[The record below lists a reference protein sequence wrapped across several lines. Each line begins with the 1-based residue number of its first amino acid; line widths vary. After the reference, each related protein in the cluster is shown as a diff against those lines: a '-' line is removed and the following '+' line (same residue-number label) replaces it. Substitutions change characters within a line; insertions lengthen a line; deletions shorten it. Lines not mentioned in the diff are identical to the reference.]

1 MRRLALLVSL
11 ILVVFHMPTTVAQSI
26 PAPAIYSYDP
36 ALSICPRVDQSCQD
50 WVTFR
55 RGVAGPYQS
64 FGIAK
69 HGDRATVI
77 LSEPAAN
84 RDDLLALVDAVFGR
98 GITRTYRR
106 WTTGLDGWLEDLV
119 LDVPVHGT
127 ASARVLSGHTLSRW
141 EAPVAL
147 VDRLLFIYVALH
159 GTSDG
164 FYIDDVLNFTDAR
177 AAPPIFELQLSPD
190 HLREWFEDASKDWRE
205 IGGGSETIKVAA
217 LQAARRPAAYA
228 RADGTLVALAVP
240 PKTILSD
247 VSVPFRRFAVASDVL
262 LAAYRT
268 KTGTTV
274 LFGRARQ
281 LPLTLLPPL
290 RFETFSTFVRYRT
303 TELAQS
309 YERQRIFAGRVQA
322 GPFAGWDWAPILLSS
337 QLDDSEFGTLL
348 NQADQILKSWSQA
361 GSVKYYA
368 FAHRIPETFPFGDE
382 TASEYFEYELGTTS
396 LVFNWNT
403 QNLTTIYQK
412 DGSELLTVDRY
423 GALPILY
430 MPSSR
435 FGNGSASAPGAV
447 NPSKKLEDAR
457 ERKLVEEV
465 SREAAEDAR
474 DYFSEDGDPILVRVV
489 QNVLLYQ
496 VAQAY
501 LQGLAPTEMPG
512 PARWNT
518 VSGVLRE
525 EATRWLQAVSARGST
540 PAVTPATKSALD
552 QLTREKSLTIPQLA
566 ELIATP
572 QATVARLTAARA
584 RYLYKYEAAR
594 QLLLELDKLGPEYD
608 RAFYAFC
615 KAVNGTV
622 TKPDPLIDGSSNGVL
637 CKYTRGT
644 PPPEETYY
652 IALDKEYRAKDKELD
667 AAEKEGQQARTEF
680 ETLAAT
686 YAEADTLART
696 LAREASLTAA
706 LDRVLERVRLEAAKS
721 PSPGSIRTP
730 VLVLSRNVDDVFA
743 IGGHNINFEPNRVR
757 VADLNASPVLKR
769 PVPTVPRPPAPD
781 AAAALRTSRSG
792 TIANEMRATGR
803 VPDAR
808 VPTDLFRRASAC
820 SCPAIEQT
828 VDGQIRL
835 VSPTPPPVAHILP
848 GRLAIPD
855 VLAGPPPV
863 RAVLLEGFSQ
873 ADVAYIMRTRT
884 ALLEAGTGPT
894 PLRRWANAASRFFGE
909 TDANAGRTWFAY
921 GKRSASGQAYSIALD
936 PALKGSIRQPT
947 LWSRAQ
953 VVPAAAGDSTAPLI
967 IRFPN
972 GRGPGVIE
980 PVDIEIAVE
989 LPTGRVSGA
998 SPALRKTVQSSLSS
1012 ATPPRAPFEDGL
1024 EDLHRAITRT
1034 MTDAEIAF
1042 FVKQIPRVVN
1052 VQPSNPGLHT
1062 E

>member
-1 MRRLALLVSL
+1 MKRLALLVSL
-11 ILVVFHMPTTVAQSI
+11 ILVVCHMPTTVAQAI

-36 ALSICPRVDQSCQD
+36 TVSICPRADYSCQD

-64 FGIAK
+64 LGIAR

-77 LSEPAAN
+77 ISEPAAN

-119 LDVPVHGT
+119 LEVPVQGS
-127 ASARVLSGHTLSRW
+127 ASASVLSGHTLARW
-141 EAPVAL
+141 EAPAAL
-147 VDRLLFIYVALH
+147 VDRLLFIYVAVH

-164 FYIDDVLNFTDAR
+164 FYVDDVLGFTDAR
-177 AAPPIFELQLSPD
+177 AAPPIFELELAPE
-190 HLREWFEDASKDWRE
+190 HLREWFEDASKDWQE
-205 IGGGSETIKVAA
+205 ISGGNDTKKVAA
-217 LQAARRPAAYA
+217 LQAAPRPGAYS
-228 RADGTLVALAVP
+228 RTDGTLVALVVP
-240 PKTILSD
+240 PKTVLSD
-247 VSVPFRRFAVASDVL
+247 VSVPFRRFAVASDLL

-268 KTGTTV
+268 KTGTTI

-361 GSVKYYA
+361 GTVQYYA
-368 FAHRIPETFPFGDE
+368 FSHRKPRVYPFGDE
-382 TASEYFEYELGTTS
+382 TASEYFEIELGTTS

-435 FGNGSASAPGAV
+435 FGTRPTSAPGAV
-447 NPSKKLEDAR
+447 DPSKKLEEAR

-474 DYFSEDGDPILVRVV
+474 DYFSEGGDPILVRVV

-501 LQGLAPTEMPG
+501 LQGLAPNETPG

-518 VSGVLRE
+518 VSSVLRE
-525 EATRWLQAVSARGST
+525 EATKWLQAVSARGST
-540 PAVTPATKSALD
+540 QGVTPATRTALD
-552 QLTREKSLTIPQLA
+552 QLIKEKSLTIPQLA

-572 QATVARLTAARA
+572 QATAARLTAARA

-594 QLLLELDKLGPEYD
+594 KLLLELDKLTPEYD

-622 TKPDPLIDGSSNGVL
+622 TKPDLLIDGSSTGVV
-637 CKYTRGT
+637 CKYTRST
-644 PPPEETYY
+644 PPPEEIYY
-652 IALDKEYRAKDKELD
+652 MSLDKEFRAKNKELD
-667 AAEKEGQQARTEF
+667 AAEKEGAQARAEF

-706 LDRVLERVRLEAAKS
+706 LDRVLERVRLEAAKA

-730 VLVLSRNVDDVFA
+730 VLVLSRNVEDIFA
-743 IGGHNINFEPNRVR
+743 IGGHNINFEPNTVR
-757 VADLNASPVLKR
+757 VANPTIKPA
-769 PVPTVPRPPAPD
+769 VPKRPPAPD
-781 AAAALRTSRSG
+781 AAAALRTSGSG
-792 TIANEMRATGR
+792 TMANEVRATGR
-803 VPDAR
+803 VADAR
-808 VPTDLFRRASAC
+808 VTTELFRKASAC
-820 SCPAIEQT
+820 SCVVIEQT
-828 VDGQIRL
+828 VDGQIRF
-835 VSPTPPPVAHILP
+835 VKPTPPPTVDTLL
-848 GRLAIPD
+848 GRPAIP
-855 VLAGPPPV
+855 VALKGPPPV
-863 RAVLLEGFSQ
+863 SAVRLEGFSQ

-884 ALLEAGTGPT
+884 AILEAGMGST
-894 PLRRWANAASRFFGE
+894 PLRRLADVASRFFGD
-909 TDANAGRTWFAY
+909 TDPSTLRTWLTFE
-921 GKRSASGQAYSIALD
+921 KRSASGKPYWIAQD
-936 PALKGSIRQPT
+936 SAIKGSMREPT
-947 LWSRAQ
+947 LWRQGQ
-953 VVPAAAGDSTAPLI
+953 VVPAAAGDATGPLI

-972 GRGPGVIE
+972 GRGPTVIE
-980 PVDIEIAVE
+980 PVDIEIAVD
-989 LPTGRVSGA
+989 LPSGLVSG
-998 SPALRKTVQSSLSS
+998 SPALRKTVQSTLS
-1012 ATPPRAPFEDGL
+1012 APTPPRAPFEDGL
-1024 EDLHRAITRT
+1024 EDLQRAIRRQ

-1042 FVKQIPRVVN
+1042 FVKQIPRAVN
-1052 VQPSNPGLHT
+1052 VQPSNPGLHA